1 MKRAIFIVAIGLAF
15 CGTASA
21 QAPTSINPAKQAPST
36 AALVRLAPAIAT
48 QVPPAPAPLPTTI
61 VPFGCNAR
69 AGSVCYFRI
78 FYQRGDRIVILA
90 AGMKDKVPGVTIG
103 GSYCMTLDKAPVYK
117 CTRKVIN
124 EKSNG

>member
-1 MKRAIFIVAIGLAF
+1 MKRTFFILAMSLAF

-21 QAPTSINPAKQAPST
+21 QVPTSIKPAKVPPST
-36 AALVRLAPAIAT
+36 ATLVRLAPAIAT
-48 QVPPAPAPLPTTI
+48 QVPPVPAPPPTTI

-117 CTRKVIN
+117 CTRKVIS
-124 EKSNG
+124 EKANG